1 MMHPVIV
8 WQTLTAKESAMQ
20 KLLLVLTILFLI
32 IVAPSLLIALAAPE
46 RLGLIL
52 LIWSTVVIIT
62 GGVIWVV
69 RRTSHPAIVGKSS

>member
-1 MMHPVIV
+1 
-8 WQTLTAKESAMQ
+8 MQ

-62 GGVIWVV
+62 GGIIWVV
-69 RRTSHPAIVGKSS
+69 RRTSHPGIVGKSS

>member
-1 MMHPVIV
+1 
-8 WQTLTAKESAMQ
+8 MQ

-62 GGVIWVV
+62 GGIIWVV
-69 RRTSHPAIVGKSS
+69 RRTSHPASESKNA

>member
-1 MMHPVIV
+1 VISN
-8 WQTLTAKESAMQ
+8 SAREDYMQ

-62 GGVIWVV
+62 GGIIRVV
-69 RRTSHPAIVGKSS
+69 RRTSHPAIVGKSK